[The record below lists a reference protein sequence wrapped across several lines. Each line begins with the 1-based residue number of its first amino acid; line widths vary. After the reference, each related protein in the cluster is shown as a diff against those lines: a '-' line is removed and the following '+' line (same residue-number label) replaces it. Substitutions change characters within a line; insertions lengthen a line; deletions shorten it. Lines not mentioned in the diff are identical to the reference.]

1 MRQSALSG
9 RSGEAGSYRNG
20 IISRSANGPD
30 TVFSHQN
37 ANAPEARYA
46 EGDLCG
52 YSAAPRTAWRRP
64 RKGRPINKLM
74 RLAAAVAIYVGP
86 VICH

>member
-46 EGDLCG
+46 EGG
-52 YSAAPRTAWRRP
+52 VP
-64 RKGRPINKLM
+64 
-74 RLAAAVAIYVGP
+74 LASSTDGTNLAGSPKALRDDPG
-86 VICH
+86 